1 MIDVL
6 ASLVP
11 FFFPT
16 SFRSTPMI
24 KGSHHKPKQLAPF
37 FPQQQC
43 RQAAPGAGVHAMPC
57 HASDFKRGWS
67 LESSREEGERRI
79 STLTLT
85 NKLPNTRPIT
95 TINSPRRQQLA
106 SMVKRKAKDLEA
118 TLPAEEPRR
127 SNRRKATVKED
138 VDGDGDVDGDVDGD
152 GPLDARAISKPAS
165 AKPPKKTSRARKE
178 KSQEVNGTTKGDEG
192 KSEDVSRLKSR
203 ENRNLWILLHL
214 RS

>member
-1 MIDVL
+1 
-6 ASLVP
+6 
-11 FFFPT
+11 
-16 SFRSTPMI
+16 
-24 KGSHHKPKQLAPF
+24 
-37 FPQQQC
+37 
-43 RQAAPGAGVHAMPC
+43 MPC

-118 TLPAEEPRR
+118 TFPAEEPRR
-127 SNRRKATVKED
+127 SNRRKATVKE
-138 VDGDGDVDGDVDGD
+138 DVDGD